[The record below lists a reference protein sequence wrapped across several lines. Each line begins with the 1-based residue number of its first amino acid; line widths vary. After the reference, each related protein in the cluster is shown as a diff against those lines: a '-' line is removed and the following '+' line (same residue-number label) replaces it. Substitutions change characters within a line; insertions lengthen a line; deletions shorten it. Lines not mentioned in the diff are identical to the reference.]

1 MADWQPLEFK
11 LPAKDLLEPTR
22 EALEILLLYLEVLKA
37 ILDTVKV
44 LLVDFGNPVKALVE
58 ALIRLIEELFLSLK
72 TAGVFAYFDI
82 PDPTTDPNFN
92 RFHGGFEAFVERFKA
107 SLYDSKDFNRP
118 QPRAG
123 SSSGFVLLVVD
134 ASSPFALIARI
145 KQLLRFFGRE
155 FTCPRYEAPGNL
167 RAIPVGTS
175 GDPILAVAKI
185 FTDGPIEAI
194 ELQWSLPTNIETP
207 DPGFTDV
214 VTKVAREFVPPKWLV
229 ERSTS
234 NPASQSKLDITD
246 LGAPNK
252 VGLVEFKRQ
261 LFIAVES
268 EAFNTPVTR
277 VEPLRDEYGDQVIKF
292 ETYQILDV
300 FSFPSLLGQLGRFRW
315 IDSNVKEN
323 TTYYYR
329 VRALS
334 GDLKVIGDQMAFPL
348 SVGQLTFS
356 FETDGPIMAWPSSSG
371 DSVVMGKPSGIIS
384 ATVPR
389 HIDPATFDVVGNLQ
403 NLFLS
408 AFTLDFHL
416 ELSELATFDTNG
428 NPTGDTTA
436 EEVGRGSLVDQ
447 ASSLA
452 YRSESVNQALRA
464 TPTVNEAFQP
474 SGITNLYPE
483 LPWQNS
489 SLRRLAKRLA
499 NVCASALLESGFDAL
514 TGFRS
519 IMQGSLP
526 RGPVTTYPFDTN
538 LESIT
543 KQFTAVSELEV
554 TVGNTVTPEGTVTL
568 NSAENF
574 TKGYVDTT
582 LRHNVIAAVE
592 YVKVFTLG
600 GSPVDWISVV
610 PLRDIVPW
618 SGQLIYDLLAKVQ
631 ALLDAFK
638 GVFDEINAFIAL
650 LERKIQ
656 ALERFL
662 EFLINILN
670 LIESLQIGAY
680 MLFVVDVSDTTSW
693 VNAIDSAGGT
703 PPPKNPG
710 GYSAG
715 ISFAYSGTDVVAF
728 KTAFS
733 LIFGA

>member
-22 EALEILLLYLEVLKA
+22 EALEVLLLYLEVLKA

-92 RFHGGFEAFVERFKA
+92 RFHGGFETFVERFKA

-167 RAIPVGTS
+167 RTIPVGTS

-214 VTKVAREFVPPKWLV
+214 VTKVAREFVPPKWLI

-234 NPASQSKLDITD
+234 NPASQSKLDVSD
-246 LGAPNK
+246 LGTPNK
-252 VGLVEFKRQ
+252 VGLTEFKRS
-261 LFIAVES
+261 LFISVES
-268 EAFNTPVTR
+268 DSFNEPVIR
-277 VEPLRDEYGDQVIKF
+277 IEPLRDEYGDQVVKF

-300 FSFPSLLGQLGRFRW
+300 LSFPSLLGQLGRFRW
-315 IDSNVKEN
+315 IDSNVEEN

-329 VRALS
+329 VRAFS

-356 FETDGPIMAWPSSSG
+356 FETDGPIMAWPSFSG
-371 DSVVMGKPSGIIS
+371 DSVVMGKPSGIVS

-389 HIDPATFDVVGNLQ
+389 HLDPATFDVVGNLQ

-416 ELSELATFDTNG
+416 ELSALAKFDANG

-452 YRSESVNQALRA
+452 YRSESVNQFLRA

-474 SGITNLYPE
+474 SEITKLYPE

-489 SLRRLAKRLA
+489 SVRRTARRLADG
-499 NVCASALLESGFDAL
+499 CASALLESGFDAL

-526 RGPVTTYPFDTN
+526 RGPVTTYPSDTS
-538 LESIT
+538 LEAIT
-543 KQFTAVSELEV
+543 KLFTAV
-554 TVGNTVTPEGTVTL
+554 TVTPEGALYTAESFTVGYNDVSLRL
-568 NSAENF
+568 N
-574 TKGYVDTT
+574 V
-582 LRHNVIAAVE
+582 LAAVE
-592 YVKVFTLG
+592 YVKAFTLG

-618 SGQLIYDLLAKVQ
+618 SGQMIYDLLAKVQ

-680 MLFVVDVSDTTSW
+680 MLIAFDLSDTTSW
-693 VNAIDSAGGT
+693 VSTIDTAGGT
-703 PPPKNPG
+703 PPPRNPG

-715 ISFAYSGTDVVAF
+715 IAFAYSGTDVVAF

-733 LIFGA
+733 LIFGG